1 MAAAISSFDVDP
13 APRLSPFETVFIRT
27 VLEHRGLS
35 NHPTVAEFSAALE
48 VLKRYG
54 EQRYGNSPDETQWAP
69 RLDDESLASLRA
81 KAFVMF
87 GAARPTPAQWQKAM
101 GALFGPLFC
110 ETCG

>member
-1 MAAAISSFDVDP
+1 MAAAISAFADDP
-13 APRLSPFETVFIRT
+13 VPRLSPFETVFIRT

-35 NHPTVAEFSAALE
+35 NHPTLAEFSAALE
-48 VLKRYG
+48 VLKRYD
-54 EQRYGNSPDETQWAP
+54 EQQRDDSPDEAHWVP
-69 RLDDESLASLRA
+69 RLDEESVASLRA

-101 GALFGPLFC
+101 GALFGPLLC